1 MNAVSLVG
9 TALNRSSL
17 VAPGLAGKGC
27 FRLFRNAKPRGKIR
41 DGERE
46 VHDRAVVEELSV
58 NGKRVVTY
66 RWGDGARPVLLV
78 HGWQSRASRFAG
90 FVPRLEAAGFSP
102 IGFDAPGHG
111 DSGGRTTTILEY
123 RETIRLLQA
132 RYGPFDAAIAHSFGV
147 LAAFLALRGT
157 LNAARLVTIAGVSEM
172 QFLFDE
178 FCRRL
183 ALNDLLIPDRRR
195 RIEQDMFPDT
205 AENWQRFD
213 ATHRREEITPPM
225 LVIHDHNDDT
235 APITQAHRL
244 KAAYGD
250 QAQLITTAGLG
261 HRKILNHP
269 AVIDA
274 ALDFLTV
281 PAKSLRP
288 SHHLPNPTRSTER
301 QHRHEAQDRSERSIQ
316 HALVTGAAFAAAALI
331 ALATTNTRER
341 PERVPRRRPR
351 TRSVAHRDWS
361 RTSHSGDLTT

>member
-1 MNAVSLVG
+1 MNAVSVAG
-9 TALNRSSL
+9 NALNRSSL
-17 VAPGLAGKGC
+17 VAPRLAGKGC
-27 FRLFRNAKPRGKIR
+27 FLLFRNVKPRGKIR
-41 DGERE
+41 DVERE

-58 NGKRVVTY
+58 NGKRAVTY

-90 FVPRLEAAGFSP
+90 FIPRLEAGGFSP

-111 DSGGRTTTILEY
+111 DSGGRTTTILEC
-123 RETIRLLQA
+123 RETIRLLQD

-157 LNAARLVTIAGVSEM
+157 LNAARLVTVAGVSDLRY
-172 QFLFDE
+172 LFDE

-183 ALNDLLIPDRRR
+183 GLNDLLKHDLRR

-205 AENWQRFD
+205 PEIWQRFD
-213 ATHRREEITPPM
+213 ATHRREQITPPI
-225 LVIHDHNDDT
+225 LVIHDQHDAT

-250 QAQLITTAGLG
+250 QAQLITTTGLG

-269 AVIDA
+269 TVIDA

-281 PAKSLRP
+281 PAKAPLRLGRVDNRP
-288 SHHLPNPTRSTER
+288 
-301 QHRHEAQDRSERSIQ
+301 
-316 HALVTGAAFAAAALI
+316 ALAAARRPVGWGRTGRVDFVGAAASA
-331 ALATTNTRER
+331 
-341 PERVPRRRPR
+341 
-351 TRSVAHRDWS
+351 SV
-361 RTSHSGDLTT
+361 G